1 MHLWDE
7 FENTLISFWSYRVRK
22 IFRKF
27 ELWPQPEIWTCPRP
41 TTVKFNPGISL
52 ALVSCFSA
60 LNSVN
65 STGVQV
71 GSIWIYSLWS
81 RSVYRKKK
89 TPPVGQKCF
98 VRVHRHVLTDLHL
111 HRVKSQ
117 QQVVGVICRMRISTW
132 KSEAKKRFPVFAKKW
147 LLVFKQLEMN
157 CWAIMCNTYCQ
168 PSLMNNIRQFYEV
181 EAAISLWQNCHWH

>member
-71 GSIWIYSLWS
+71 GSESTAYDPE
-81 RSVYRKKK
+81 YTEKKK
-89 TPPVGQKCF
+89 DSPCRTEMLCQSSQT
-98 VRVHRHVLTDLHL
+98 RLTDLHL

-117 QQVVGVICRMRISTW
+117 QQLVGVVCRMRISTW
-132 KSEAKKRFPVFAKKW
+132 KSEAKKR

-181 EAAISLWQNCHWH
+181 EAAISLWWNCHWH

>member
-81 RSVYRKKK
+81 RVYRKKK

-98 VRVHRHVLTDLHL
+98 VRVHRHFWLICIYI
-111 HRVKSQ
+111 VKSQ
-117 QQVVGVICRMRISTW
+117 QQLVGVVCRMRISTW
-132 KSEAKKRFPVFAKKW
+132 KSEAKKR

-181 EAAISLWQNCHWH
+181 EAAISLWWNCHWH

>member
-52 ALVSCFSA
+52 ALVSCFGGFN
-60 LNSVN
+60 LNL
-65 STGVQV
+65 QLMIQI
-71 GSIWIYSLWS
+71 SIQE
-81 RSVYRKKK
+81 KK

>member
-71 GSIWIYSLWS
+71 GSESTAYDPDQHPE
-81 RSVYRKKK
+81 KKDSPCR
-89 TPPVGQKCF
+89 TEMLCQSSQT
-98 VRVHRHVLTDLHL
+98 RLTDLHL

-117 QQVVGVICRMRISTW
+117 QQVIGVICRMRISTW

-181 EAAISLWQNCHWH
+181 EAAISLWWNCHWH

>member
-98 VRVHRHVLTDLHL
+98 VRVHRHVWL
-111 HRVKSQ
+111 
-117 QQVVGVICRMRISTW
+117 IRIYIESNHNNRSLEW
-132 KSEAKKRFPVFAKKW
+132 FAEWESAPESLRPRNDFQYLPK
-147 LLVFKQLEMN
+147 N
-157 CWAIMCNTYCQ
+157 DCWYLN
-168 PSLMNNIRQFYEV
+168 S
-181 EAAISLWQNCHWH
+181 